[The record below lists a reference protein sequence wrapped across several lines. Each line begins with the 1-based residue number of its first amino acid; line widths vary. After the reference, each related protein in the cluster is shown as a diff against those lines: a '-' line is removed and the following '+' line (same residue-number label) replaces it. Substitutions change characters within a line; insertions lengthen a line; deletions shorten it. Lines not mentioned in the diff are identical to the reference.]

1 MGKHITIPNKVSSLL
16 QAGEQLAHLGRMLDK
31 QQSLLKAVRSQLPA
45 PLDQHCLHARISGKQ
60 LVIHT
65 DSPVWNARLRFHGP
79 QLIRAIQQQ
88 APHLQKLKINIH
100 IDVAQQPTK
109 PKRVKLSQHSALQ
122 ILEVADSVDDPELQ
136 AALRRLGSSKQK
148 REPN

>member
-1 MGKHITIPNKVSSLL
+1 MGKHIPIPDKVSSLL

-31 QQSLLKAVRSQLPA
+31 QQSLLKAVRNQLPA

-60 LVIHT
+60 LIIHT

-88 APHLQKLKINIH
+88 APNVQKLKINIH
-100 IDVAQQPTK
+100 IDSASRPVDHRRA
-109 PKRVKLSQHSALQ
+109 RLSQRSASL
-122 ILEVADSVDDPELQ
+122 ILDAANSVDDPDLQ
-136 AALRRLGSSKQK
+136 AALRRLGSSK
-148 REPN
+148 